1 MKVLKNALV
10 MSSLLIAGMSQVIAN
25 PSNELINEYNQAA
38 QGDTDKVE
46 LVYKRLNQLIQ
57 SEGAKPL
64 SLVYLGSTQTL
75 QGRDAWMPWNK
86 MKYVEQ
92 GLVTIDKGLNLIAS
106 QSIPLASQQVVQ
118 GLPDTYLARA
128 LSAATYSQ
136 LPDMFNHF
144 DRGYDLFIDLLD
156 EPQFQQAPFE
166 ATSWVYMFAIETAIR
181 AQDIDRA
188 NAWLA
193 LMKEK
198 NASHPETQKA
208 ESLLEKV

>member
-1 MKVLKNALV
+1 MKVLKTALV
-10 MSSLLIAGMSQVIAN
+10 ISSLLFAGMPQVVAN
-25 PSNELINEYNQAA
+25 PSNELIDEYNQAA
-38 QGDTDKVE
+38 EGDTDKVA
-46 LVYKRLNQLIQ
+46 LVYEQLNQLIQ

-106 QSIPLASQQVVQ
+106 QSIPLDSQPVIQ

-128 LSAATYSQ
+128 LSAATFSQ

-156 EPQFQQAPFE
+156 EPQFQQMPFE
-166 ATSWVYMFAIETAIR
+166 ATSWIYTFAIETAIR
-181 AQDIDRA
+181 AEDIDRA
-188 NAWLA
+188 KTWLA
-193 LMKEK
+193 LMKQK
-198 NASHPETQKA
+198 NASDPETLKAQALLQK
-208 ESLLEKV
+208 V